1 MEALSTSASAFS
13 SLPLGDQEVPG
24 DQPQLEPGMS
34 QPALP
39 STAPVPVAS
48 ECFLVDSDDEKQVD
62 VIGRLDPITDPVL
75 EAYVVFKV
83 AHIRP
88 GRLKRP
94 LHADDAIG
102 PNDIALRKYHVV
114 ERDMSDPDVLRIRV
128 TRSHGSDVFLC
139 S

>member
-75 EAYVVFKV
+75 EAYVVFQSGTHSPR
-83 AHIRP
+83 A
-88 GRLKRP
+88 
-94 LHADDAIG
+94 
-102 PNDIALRKYHVV
+102 
-114 ERDMSDPDVLRIRV
+114 S
-128 TRSHGSDVFLC
+128 
-139 S
+139 